1 MTAQQPAHPI
11 PTPGPSGK
19 ILMTREG
26 VVVDGTMRARALME
40 INGAIPEEV
49 IEWVGEDGTP
59 E

>member
-1 MTAQQPAHPI
+1 MTTQQPAHPI
-11 PTPGPSGK
+11 PTGPSGK

-26 VVVDGTMRARALME
+26 IVVDGNLRARALME

-49 IEWVGEDGTP
+49 IQWVREDGTP